1 MESLLL
7 KINWHRKGISS
18 KPFFKK
24 NCFLIYVHGCFVCT
38 CIFGVQGGQKIASE
52 HLELVLQIMV
62 NLLVGA
68 GNQTS

>member
-7 KINWHRKGISS
+7 KINRHRKGISS
-18 KPFFKK
+18 KAFFKK
-24 NCFLIYVHGCFVCT
+24 IVFLFMCM
-38 CIFGVQGGQKIASE
+38 GVLSARACVQLGQKIASE

-62 NLLVGA
+62 NLFVGA